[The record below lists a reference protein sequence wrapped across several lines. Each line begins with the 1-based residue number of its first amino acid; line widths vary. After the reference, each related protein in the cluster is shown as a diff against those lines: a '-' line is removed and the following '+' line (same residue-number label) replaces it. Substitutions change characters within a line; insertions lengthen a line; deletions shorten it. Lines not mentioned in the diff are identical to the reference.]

1 MSQAF
6 FRKILV
12 RHGRPLRAEYE
23 EPFAYL
29 LSSNKYSLRGS
40 HKSTI
45 VELRGRE
52 PGASRATGGYRGR
65 NRTSPTAAW
74 KGKLAPDP
82 LSTSR
87 VIQSSQ

>member
-45 VELRGRE
+45 VALRGQYSNLLGLLIDLVPRDQH
-52 PGASRATGGYRGR
+52 R
-65 NRTSPTAAW
+65 
-74 KGKLAPDP
+74 
-82 LSTSR
+82 
-87 VIQSSQ
+87 